1 MNNETVK
8 GFQDFSGEEALKRV
22 KIKKIIEDTFQL
34 YGFEPAETPIIEQG
48 EFVKG
53 DNSGDEA
60 VSDIFK
66 LKDRGERNLALRYEF
81 TFQLKR
87 LARNKKLPYKRY
99 QIGPVFR
106 DEPISGNRMRQF
118 ISCDGDVIG
127 ADIKDQAEILSMT
140 KEILDK
146 LKIKGEIY
154 VNNRKLLNEILDEQ
168 KVSDKKAVIRE
179 IDKLDKLSESEVK
192 INLKKYK
199 AEGIISIFK
208 KPEIYFKKYSSYK
221 KIVELRKYCKYF
233 GVNVKFLPSLARGLS
248 YYNENIFEIKTNKI
262 KETIFGGGAYT
273 FNDFPSFGFG
283 VSIERLMAVSNVETD
298 NSYVLIISIERDK
311 DAINVA
317 SKLREKG
324 VKCSMFYGKPGKG
337 LEYAN
342 SKNFEKIIFVGE
354 KEIKSKKFTLKNLK
368 SGKEDKFTLK
378 DLIKKLV

>member
-1 MNNETVK
+1 M
-8 GFQDFSGEEALKRV
+8 
-22 KIKKIIEDTFQL
+22 
-34 YGFEPAETPIIEQG
+34 
-48 EFVKG
+48 
-53 DNSGDEA
+53 
-60 VSDIFK
+60 
-66 LKDRGERNLALRYEF
+66 RYEF

-127 ADIKDQAEILSMT
+127 ADIKDQAEVLSMT

-146 LKIKGEIY
+146 LKVNGEIY

-168 KVSDKKAVIRE
+168 KVLDKNSVIRE

-192 INLKKYK
+192 TNLKKYK

-221 KIVELRKYCKYF
+221 EIVELKKYCKYF
-233 GVNVKFLPSLARGLS
+233 GVNVKFLPSLARGLG
-248 YYNENIFEIKTNKI
+248 YYDGNIFEIKTKKI

-283 VSIERLMAVSNVETD
+283 VSIERLVAVSTIEIND
-298 NSYVLIISIERDK
+298 FPVLVISIEKDK
-311 DAINVA
+311 EAVELIKA
-317 SKLREKG
+317 LREK
-324 VKCSMFYGKPGKG
+324 KIACSLFYGKPGKG

-342 SKNFEKIIFVGE
+342 SKNFEKVIFVGE
-354 KEIKSKKFTLKNLK
+354 KETKLKKFTLKDLK
-368 SGKEDKFTLK
+368 SGKEDKLNLK
-378 DLIKKLV
+378 ELAKKLV